1 MYTRPEQAL
10 RQAATLTFEEI
21 GFLFSAPELAD
32 EQKNL
37 PTPETTAV
45 RFHSESAAGNLVLKT
60 DSNLLAVLAANMLG
74 NGEPHTL
81 EVQRDALGEMAN
93 VICGN
98 ALPAIFGKKEV
109 FRLEAPQFAVE
120 TARRET
126 APPVAAV
133 RVNLD
138 EGCADVLL
146 YLSNS

>member
-1 MYTRPEQAL
+1 MYTSPEQAL
-10 RQAATLTFEEI
+10 QRAATLTFEEI
-21 GFLFSAPELAD
+21 GFLSSAPELAD

-37 PTPETTAV
+37 PTPETSSVAF
-45 RFHSESAAGNLVLKT
+45 RSETAAGNLVLKT
-60 DSNLLAVLAANMLG
+60 DSGLLAVLAANMLG
-74 NGEPHTL
+74 DDEPL
-81 EVQRDALGEMAN
+81 AAEVQRDALGEMAN

-109 FRLEAPQFAVE
+109 FRLEAPQFAFENASGE
-120 TARRET
+120 TAS
-126 APPVAAV
+126 PAAKV